1 MQSCCL
7 KSMAKSSC
15 FHVTKVPKHN
25 CKSHNTTVQIS
36 KVPPCML
43 DIVALQ
49 QPKDLTFKHST
60 CLMSSTSTKETG
72 GLPTSMAAKAVAVV
86 AKPAVESAKIG
97 LVCRAI
103 RPCPQA
109 HHTSTAT
116 VNYHSTVPMSGSG
129 LGMNMRGCMDTKT
142 QGSNRHLGHTCLY

>member
-1 MQSCCL
+1 MTAHTAFGAALMQSCCL
-7 KSMAKSSC
+7 KYMAKSSC
-15 FHVTKVPKHN
+15 FHVTKVPKQETKGWP
-25 CKSHNTTVQIS
+25 CTLQGHNTTVQIS
-36 KVPPCML
+36 KVSSCML

-49 QPKDLTFKHST
+49 QPKDLTFKHSI

-72 GLPTSMAAKAVAVV
+72 GLLTSMAAKAVAVV

-109 HHTSTAT
+109 HHTSTAI
-116 VNYHSTVPMSGSG
+116 VNCHFNSTNVGQW
-129 LGMNMRGCMDTKT
+129 TW
-142 QGSNRHLGHTCLY
+142 H